1 MNKKKNGSFY
11 TNDKLAKFVTDWLL
25 PKIIS
30 KHNIS
35 ILEPSAGDGKFID
48 ALKTNTKWDK
58 LLSEIYVVEKNRKE
72 LDKII
77 LKYSDILATCE
88 DFLIY
93 QANDIRKK
101 DLVIGNPPYIKKN
114 YLTKTQKETCS
125 EIHTSNNLSVLK
137 IKNIWSAFLVR
148 CINYLKDD
156 GILAFILPAELLQV
170 KFAVELREF
179 IKKEFERIEIFT
191 FDELLFEDCKGQD
204 TVLLIGEK
212 KSDNKGVFFANIKN
226 IEDLKPEKIQ
236 LKKNNS
242 IETNDTKWTHHLISS
257 DNLEFVYKVKKD
269 LKLMKDYC
277 DSKPGIVTAAND
289 YFIVNNQTL
298 KEFKLKDYAEEIIQK
313 GFFVNGSVVFDKKN
327 FKKLKDDNKPA
338 FLLNFNGANPIKDE
352 DLKKYLEKG
361 LERKLQKR
369 YKCSIRKNWYEIPN
383 ISTPSEGFFFKR
395 SHEYPKLLKNNDKF
409 HVTDSAYKID
419 MKENF
424 KINDLIFSFYNSFT
438 LLFAELE
445 GRYYGG
451 GVLELTP
458 SEFKKLPITIEQ
470 VEKFSEFV
478 ERFEKKKSIDEI
490 SHSTDKIILAKVLK
504 LNSEEI
510 QRVQSIKSLLYNRR
524 IRNN

>member
-1 MNKKKNGSFY
+1 MNKKKNGSYY
-11 TNDKLAKFVTDWLL
+11 TNDKLAKFVVDWLL
-25 PKIIS
+25 PKMNV
-30 KHNIS
+30 KANIS

-48 ALKTNTKWDK
+48 ALKSNIKWNR
-58 LLSEIYVVEKNRKE
+58 LINEIHVVEKNQKE

-77 LKYSDILATCE
+77 LNYSDIVATCG

-93 QANDIRKK
+93 QANDKRKK

-114 YLTKTQKETCS
+114 YLTKIQKEACG

-137 IKNIWSAFLVR
+137 IKNIWSAFLIR
-148 CINYLKDD
+148 CINYLKED

-179 IKKEFERIEIFT
+179 IKEQFERVEIFT

-212 KSDNKGVFFANIKN
+212 KSDNKGVFFTNIKN
-226 IEDLKPEKIQ
+226 IQDLKPEKIH

-242 IETNDTKWTHHLISS
+242 IESNDTKWTHHLVSS
-257 DNLEFVYKVKKD
+257 DNLEFVYKIKKD
-269 LKLMKDYC
+269 LKSIKDYC

-289 YFIVNNQTL
+289 YFIVNNETL
-298 KEFKLKDYAEEIIQK
+298 EEFKLNDYAEEIIQK
-313 GFFVNGSVVFDKKN
+313 GFFVNGSAVFDSED
-327 FKKLKDDNKPA
+327 FKKLKENNKPA
-338 FLLNFNGANPIKDE
+338 FLLNLNGANPAKDE
-352 DLKKYLEKG
+352 NLKKYLKMGE
-361 LERKLQKR
+361 ERKLPKR
-369 YKCSIRKNWYEIPN
+369 YKCSIRNNWYEIPN
-383 ISTPSEGFFFKR
+383 ISKTAEGFFFKR
-395 SHEYPKLLKNNDKF
+395 AHEYPKLLKNKAHL

-419 MKENF
+419 MKGGF

-458 SEFKKLPITIEQ
+458 SEFKKLPIVIEQ

-478 ERFEKKKSIDEI
+478 DRFEKKKSIDEI
-490 SHSTDKIILAKVLK
+490 SHDTDKIILSKVLK
-504 LNSEEI
+504 LNSEEVK
-510 QRVQSIKSLLYNRR
+510 RVQKIKSLLYNRR
-524 IRNN
+524 TRNN